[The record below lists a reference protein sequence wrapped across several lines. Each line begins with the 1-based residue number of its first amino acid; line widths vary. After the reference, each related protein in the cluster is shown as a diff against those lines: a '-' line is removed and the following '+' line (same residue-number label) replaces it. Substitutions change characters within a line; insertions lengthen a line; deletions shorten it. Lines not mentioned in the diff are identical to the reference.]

1 MVISVIFLRR
11 MFVWFFFLIDP
22 VSKRANPAYMKNTK
36 AADTKAYI
44 VSTVAKASV
53 TSSKTVF

>member
-1 MVISVIFLRR
+1 
-11 MFVWFFFLIDP
+11 
-22 VSKRANPAYMKNTK
+22 MKNTK

-53 TSSKTVF
+53 TSSKTVLLTVSMLAVKVV